1 MFTLSK
7 AIYMR
12 LEDIQEE
19 KKQLRE
25 MLNQLT
31 KEQQELIARL
41 ERLEE
46 KRGSGDDPAAVI
58 ATFDEADNDL
68 KEMNPNIPEDK
79 VIEKATHKTNDHLPN
94 AAAKNDY
101 ILPTDPEAVSEDGT
115 KRMSYKE
122 LTRILINYAKEHN
135 NQVDHE
141 AFEQYL
147 IDHYNFTPENFSQI
161 IWRARKEDSRL
172 RSLISGKRKITVL
185 DTSIPNQREKLYDQ

>member
-1 MFTLSK
+1 MSMLSK

-31 KEQQELIARL
+31 KEQQELIVRL

-46 KRGSGDDPAAVI
+46 KRESGDPSAVLAKSVDNGSGLKDI
-58 ATFDEADNDL
+58 SLDL
-68 KEMNPNIPEDK
+68 PTENGK
-79 VIEKATHKTNDHLPN
+79 EKAMSKKKDALPN
-94 AAAKNDY
+94 AVAKNDY

-122 LTRILINYAKEHN
+122 LTRILIAFAKEHN

-147 IDHYNFTPENFSQI
+147 IDHYNFTPKNFSQI

-172 RSLISGKRKITVL
+172 RSLISGSRKITVL
-185 DTSIPNQREKLYDQ
+185 DTSAENQRKIFD

>member
-1 MFTLSK
+1 MSMLSK

-46 KRGSGDDPAAVI
+46 KRENGDPSAVI
-58 ATFDEADNDL
+58 AELGKNDSGWKDINLDVPADNG
-68 KEMNPNIPEDK
+68 KE
-79 VIEKATHKTNDHLPN
+79 KTVRQKKSPLPN

-122 LTRILINYAKEHN
+122 LTRILIDFAKEHN

-147 IDHYNFTPENFSQI
+147 IDTYDFTPKNFSQI

-172 RSLISGKRKITVL
+172 RSLISGSRKITVL
-185 DTSIPNQREKLYDQ
+185 DTSMAK

>member
-1 MFTLSK
+1 MSMLSK

-46 KRGSGDDPAAVI
+46 KRENGDPSAVI
-58 ATFDEADNDL
+58 AELEENGSGWKDSSLDL
-68 KEMNPNIPEDK
+68 PE
-79 VIEKATHKTNDHLPN
+79 VNGGEKAATPQKKDPLPN
-94 AAAKNDY
+94 AATKNEY
-101 ILPTDPEAVSEDGT
+101 ILPTEPEALSEDGT

-122 LTRILINYAKEHN
+122 LTQILIDFAKEHN
-135 NQVDHE
+135 NQVDHQ

-147 IDHYNFTPENFSQI
+147 IDVYDFTPKNFSQI

-172 RSLISGKRKITVL
+172 RSLISGSRKITVL
-185 DTSIPNQREKLYDQ
+185 DTSMAK

>member
-1 MFTLSK
+1 MSMLSK

-46 KRGSGDDPAAVI
+46 KRENGNPSAVI
-58 ATFDEADNDL
+58 PELGENDSGWKDL
-68 KEMNPNIPEDK
+68 NLDLPVDSGN
-79 VIEKATHKTNDHLPN
+79 EKAAYQKKDPLPS
-94 AAAKNDY
+94 AVAKNEY
-101 ILPTDPEAVSEDGT
+101 ILPTDPEAVSEDGM

-122 LTRILINYAKEHN
+122 LTRILIDFAKEHN

-141 AFEQYL
+141 AFEEYL
-147 IDHYNFTPENFSQI
+147 IDTYDFTPKNFSQI

-172 RSLISGKRKITVL
+172 RSLISGSRKITIL
-185 DTSIPNQREKLYDQ
+185 DTSVAK